1 MPRIAGAYFSETEEY
16 VGAGGT
22 RRAVLMRVHWFVV
35 ILDDG
40 RHTVQ
45 PLNADNLPGGFR
57 RIVARDD
64 FLADFAP
71 DPEHYNQHLR
81 PVLESL
87 KSKIGKNEG
96 YVDINQFSE
105 CEKVVYKALQV
116 DDKFGKTVVPAAGKH
131 RIVRE
136 LLECL
141 PVMEERL
148 FAFQCAV
155 NDKSIELR
163 KSGDYERSIHFFH
176 KALRIQ
182 PDDDHLMFNLA
193 RAYWHN
199 EEHDKCAEQ
208 LERALEV
215 NPGFVEARRFAKY
228 LQRSKRK
235 AGKVSAPVAKQPVA
249 KASPNFD
256 IDLGLDDIDIQ
267 GDACEWNIDRR
278 RVPCVILD
286 IEALCTVV
294 IGTKKFVSRIVDLS
308 EHGARLEC
316 QEIPPTSEGQ
326 RIVIMEQPGLL
337 SDVLGMRKAD
347 VVWMNGKQMGV
358 RFLIPLDIT
367 SSELMEILKD

>member
-1 MPRIAGAYFSETEEY
+1 MLYE
-16 VGAGGT
+16 
-22 RRAVLMRVHWFVV
+22 V
-35 ILDDG
+35 I
-40 RHTVQ
+40 T
-45 PLNADNLPGGFR
+45 NADNLPGGFR

-71 DPEHYNQHLR
+71 DPEHYNQYLK

-87 KSKIGKNEG
+87 RSKIGKNEG

-136 LLECL
+136 LLDCL
-141 PVMEERL
+141 PVMEEGV

-163 KSGDYERSIHFFH
+163 KSGDYERSIRFFH

-182 PDDDHLMFNLA
+182 PDDDHLLFNLA

-215 NPGFVEARRFAKY
+215 NPGFAEAKRFARY
-228 LQRSKRK
+228 LQRSKGK
-235 AGKVSAPVAKQPVA
+235 AGKRPAPVAKPSVA
-249 KASPNFD
+249 QCPSPPGLEV
-256 IDLGLDDIDIQ
+256 DLGLEDIE
-267 GDACEWNIDRR
+267 GDACEWSA
-278 RVPCVILD
+278 PP
-286 IEALCTVV
+286 
-294 IGTKKFVSRIVDLS
+294 
-308 EHGARLEC
+308 RL
-316 QEIPPTSEGQ
+316 P
-326 RIVIMEQPGLL
+326 
-337 SDVLGMRKAD
+337 K
-347 VVWMNGKQMGV
+347 
-358 RFLIPLDIT
+358 
-367 SSELMEILKD
+367 